1 MPPLRSARRFA
12 RPPLN
17 GARVRRR
24 TRVRERE
31 TRVGA
36 PKHRIL
42 SPSLR
47 ARRTPP
53 RHTCKEMQFSRVMAF
68 KPASL
73 EPSRVEDTMLRPLLQ
88 LLLLCLLL
96 LALLQAGL
104 QAAGNRTSRFIFGPI
119 TKTSKDLLDMW
130 GYPYEQH
137 RVLTE
142 DGYVLTVDRIPNPGR
157 PPVYLATPYLG
168 AAPIFLTLGRDH
180 ALGGYLGTSGTGNE
194 DQGLSRF
201 RLYDAGYDVWMSN
214 VRGSIYSPDHIRLTT
229 DDPEYWKFSFHE
241 HALYDHPACIDMILA
256 KTVYRQLLYI
266 GYSMGSL
273 SLLIM
278 ASLKPEYGRKVAA
291 AFLMAPSTT
300 QYYND
305 GNFISL
311 LNAVTNS
318 TEPVTERLQVV
329 QLPIGLIRQFSQIT
343 CRGEARW
350 ICNRLWLWLTNNPKA
365 EDYIGNS
372 YYFHE
377 TFPGSGSLRTT
388 WHIAQLAWGEGS
400 FRPYVY
406 SSREKNLRRYG
417 VPVPPKYPIERVT
430 IPIFTYTGD
439 SDKLVAEGDY
449 RFMQRSVRSI
459 VRRWR
464 HPDPLFSHA
473 DFTFSRGAL
482 LVYRQMIKDMDGWL
496 Q

>member
-1 MPPLRSARRFA
+1 
-12 RPPLN
+12 
-17 GARVRRR
+17 
-24 TRVRERE
+24 
-31 TRVGA
+31 
-36 PKHRIL
+36 
-42 SPSLR
+42 
-47 ARRTPP
+47 
-53 RHTCKEMQFSRVMAF
+53 
-68 KPASL
+68 
-73 EPSRVEDTMLRPLLQ
+73 
-88 LLLLCLLL
+88 
-96 LALLQAGL
+96 
-104 QAAGNRTSRFIFGPI
+104 
-119 TKTSKDLLDMW
+119 MW
-130 GYPYEQH
+130 
-137 RVLTE
+137 
-142 DGYVLTVDRIPNPGR
+142 
-157 PPVYLATPYLG
+157 YLA
-168 AAPIFLTLGRDH
+168 AAFL
-180 ALGGYLGTSGTGNE
+180 S
-194 DQGLSRF
+194 
-201 RLYDAGYDVWMSN
+201 
-214 VRGSIYSPDHIRLTT
+214 SPR
-229 DDPEYWKFSFHE
+229 SFHE

-318 TEPVTERLQVV
+318 TEPVTERLQMV

-350 ICNRLWLWLTNNPKA
+350 ICKSAMAVADQQPQGRGLHLKYSPLQ
-365 EDYIGNS
+365 GNS

-430 IPIFTYTGD
+430 IPIFTYTGN

-459 VRRWR
+459 VCRWR

-473 DFTFSRGAL
+473 DFTFSWGAL